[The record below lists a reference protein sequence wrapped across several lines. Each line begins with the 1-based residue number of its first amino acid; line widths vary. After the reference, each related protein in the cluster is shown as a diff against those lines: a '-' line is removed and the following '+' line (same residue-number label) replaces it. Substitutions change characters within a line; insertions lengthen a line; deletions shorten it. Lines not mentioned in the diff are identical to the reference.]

1 MLTVP
6 RELGLP
12 VLSYPITNKTKSNR
26 DSLASISRALRQLHR
41 VTSSFDWLIELSAL
55 DRYDWLEYRLLSWFG
70 FTKLD

>member
-26 DSLASISRALRQLHR
+26 DSLASISHALRQLHR